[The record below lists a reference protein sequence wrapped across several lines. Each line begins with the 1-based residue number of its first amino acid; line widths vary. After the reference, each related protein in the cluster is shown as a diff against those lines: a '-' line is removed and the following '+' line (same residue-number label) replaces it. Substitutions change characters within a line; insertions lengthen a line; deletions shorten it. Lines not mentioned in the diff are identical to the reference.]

1 MDLVRSIAVAAS
13 GLRAQAGRMR
23 TIAENIA
30 NADSTGSTP
39 GSAPYRRQVPV
50 FAEHFDRKLGADVV
64 EMTGVAADP
73 SAFRREYDPGHPAAD
88 KQGYVLMPNVNPLV
102 EQMDLREAQRSYE
115 ANLGVIG
122 ATKKMVARTL
132 DILRA

>member
-1 MDLVRSIAVAAS
+1 MDLVRSLAVAAS
-13 GLRAQAGRMR
+13 GLRAQASRMR

-30 NADSTGSTP
+30 NADSSGDTP
-39 GSAPYRRQVPV
+39 GATPYRRQIPV
-50 FAEHFDRKLGADVV
+50 FAEHLDPKLGV
-64 EMTGVAADP
+64 ETVQMTGVMQDQ
-73 SAFRREYDPGHPAAD
+73 SDFRRQFDPGHPAAD

-115 ANLGVIG
+115 ANLGVIS

-132 DILRA
+132 DILRT